1 MTKPQSPARWLYRG
15 CRYWLHW
22 SLDSMAQHSGDFRPH
37 SPCCIISYWNCYTSL
52 QPSPKIQW
60 FCSKYTRTRVSDSIL
75 TNTDL
80 PYLDKCSSAQTKQ
93 SEEYL
98 SLSKLQREKKK
109 KRGNNSSSLVFFW
122 TYILSQWMGCHSE
135 RPKQGQAVGPCELHD
150 IQQIQRQ
157 GLLPGVWQPLLLVQA
172 SGCKDKA

>member
-1 MTKPQSPARWLYRG
+1 MTKPQSPAWWLYRG

-22 SLDSMAQHSGDFRPH
+22 PVDSMAQHSGDFRPH

-98 SLSKLQREKKK
+98 SLSKLQRKKK
-109 KRGNNSSSLVFFW
+109 KKEEIIPHLWFFFGLIFYPNEW
-122 TYILSQWMGCHSE
+122 G
-135 RPKQGQAVGPCELHD
+135 A
-150 IQQIQRQ
+150 IQRDLNRVKQWAHVNFMIFNKSKGKVSYQ
-157 GLLPGVWQPLLLVQA
+157 GYGNL
-172 SGCKDKA
+172 C

>member
-1 MTKPQSPARWLYRG
+1 MTKPQSPAWWLYRG

-22 SLDSMAQHSGDFRPH
+22 PVDSMAQHSGDFRPH

-98 SLSKLQREKKK
+98 SLSKLQRKKK
-109 KRGNNSSSLVFFW
+109 KKKEEIMYNKTQCLCRDFHRSLVLLF
-122 TYILSQWMGCHSE
+122 L
-135 RPKQGQAVGPCELHD
+135 LHQCWIEAND
-150 IQQIQRQ
+150 Y
-157 GLLPGVWQPLLLVQA
+157 
-172 SGCKDKA
+172 CKRFAKKKKV